1 MSKIDHPKPATVE
14 AKSDTEIRPPGE
26 RRKSIVI
33 VEDHLLFCQG
43 LTSVINYED
52 DLTVIG
58 TADDVESGLA
68 RVEELNPDLMII
80 DLTLK
85 YDNGISLVKRL
96 SADRPDLPI
105 LILSMH
111 DEKIFS
117 EQVIR
122 AGAKG
127 FVMKSEDTNTIL
139 RAIRQVLAGEYYLS
153 DRMMQ
158 RIFG

>member
-1 MSKIDHPKPATVE
+1 MSQIDPPTIATVG
-14 AKSDTEIRPPGE
+14 ASSDSGIRTSDEGC
-26 RRKSIVI
+26 KSIVI

-43 LTSVINYED
+43 LISVINYED

-58 TADDVESGLA
+58 TADDVASGQA
-68 RVEELNPDLMII
+68 QVEELNPDLVII

-85 YDNGISLVKRL
+85 HDTGISLVKRL
-96 SADRPDLPI
+96 NTGRPELRI

-117 EQVIR
+117 EQVIK
-122 AGAKG
+122 AGAHG

-139 RAIRQVLAGEYYLS
+139 RAIRRVLAGEYYLS